1 MDPTDFSPEFN
12 AKMHELYVNGVT
24 PDQVR
29 SHFAD
34 SKNPEHQRWIEQMDR
49 ASALEDQDVTSMPS
63 ENVPTEYKRDL
74 TTPLIDMGERTAEQ
88 AKTATNDMSL
98 GEKLGYGAG
107 AALLAGSAGAIGN
120 RLLSRVLPTPTERAT
135 ALQAKTYARAT
146 ELEAERANKAN
157 GISPVEQAK
166 VSEIEAKIARENA
179 AHQLELEQK
188 KELHQAKLAKLAKI
202 NEKLMKGETIGPEG
216 ITPAEP
222 TKGLAELE
230 NATGGPLN
238 SKTDIKLAKIYQAQN
253 APSAPPAQASANP
266 APPPAPPSAS
276 PQAPNPLQN
285 PVKVAEAATPPSTL
299 QGGAPVAP
307 NGDVT
312 VDENALKEA
321 ALNPSEKANNPELA
335 TNVQAETDLQ
345 NKQVQDAILQQN
357 QAAQATQTAPTESIP
372 KPNSVSEIP
381 EGRIFNYMTG
391 KKDKNGKIIEYNNK
405 QGKDVIGKGGWN
417 WYQGQ
422 MGPEAEINWLHQFGR
437 TNQTYR
443 DVTQAIKEGRLVGAQ
458 VNEKGQGGKFPREP
472 HVPNYIKGNVD
483 IGMMAGILATG
494 GIGALTAYMAQKHP
508 DFATQYQKALEA
520 SGESTG
526 TEGMLKSNKAE
537 ELSPAMRNIIIKSG
551 NQSYRAE
558 LNKQIRKEKNAARIM
573 ELEREKDR
581 TR

>member
-1 MDPTDFSPEFN
+1 MAEAETFSPEFN
-12 AKMHELYVNGVT
+12 AKIHEAFINGYT
-24 PDQVR
+24 PQDVR
-29 SHFAD
+29 NHLIE
-34 SKNPEHQRWIEQMDR
+34 SKNPEAQRWIAQLDSSPEQG
-49 ASALEDQDVTSMPS
+49 AQDVAPNRPDIVQPQEQRDTS
-63 ENVPTEYKRDL
+63 
-74 TTPLIDMGERTAEQ
+74 TPLLDMYGKTANQ
-88 AKTATNDMSL
+88 AVQATNDMSL
-98 GEKLGYGAG
+98 NEKLGYGLG
-107 AALLAGSAGAIGN
+107 AAALAGGAGAIGN

-135 ALQAKTYARAT
+135 ALQANTYAKKT
-146 ELEAERANKAN
+146 DLEAKQLAKET
-157 GISPVEQAK
+157 GISPIDQAK
-166 VSEIEAKIARENA
+166 VTEIEAKIARENA
-179 AHQLELEQK
+179 LHQLELEQK
-188 KELHQAKLAKLAKI
+188 KELHQAKLAKI

-238 SKTDIKLAKIYQAQN
+238 SVADVEFAKIYQSQN
-253 APSAPPAQASANP
+253 APSAPPAQASAIP
-266 APPPAPPSAS
+266 APPPTPPSAPPSAP
-276 PQAPNPLQN
+276 PQAPNPPQN

-335 TNVQAETDLQ
+335 TNVQAKTDLQ
-345 NKQVQDAILQQN
+345 DKQVQDAILNQN
-357 QAAQATQTAPTESIP
+357 RAALPATQPATPP
-372 KPNSVSEIP
+372 VEIP
-381 EGRIFNYMTG
+381 EGRIPNYMTG

-422 MGPEAEINWLHQFGR
+422 MGPEAETNWLNQFGR
-437 TNQTYR
+437 TNQEYK
-443 DVTQAIKEGRLVGAQ
+443 DVTQAVKEGRLTGAV

-537 ELSPAMRNIIIKSG
+537 ELSPAMRKIIIKSG
-551 NQSYRAE
+551 NQNYRAE
-558 LNKQIRKEKNAARIM
+558 INKQLQTEKQAERIKELQR
-573 ELEREKDR
+573 ELSKAK
-581 TR
+581 

>member
-12 AKMHELYVNGVT
+12 AKMHELYVNGIT

-29 SHFAD
+29 AHFSN
-34 SKNPEHQRWIEQMDR
+34 SKNPEHQRWVEQMDR
-49 ASALEDQDVTSMPS
+49 ASALEDQDVYIPPQDTAPS
-63 ENVPTEYKRDL
+63 EVKRD
-74 TTPLIDMGERTAEQ
+74 TSTPLLDMYEKTAEQ
-88 AKTATNDMSL
+88 AKTATEDMSL
-98 GEKLGYGAG
+98 GTKLGLGAG
-107 AALLAGSAGAIGN
+107 AAVLAGGAGAIGN

-135 ALQAKTYARAT
+135 ALQANTYAKKT
-146 ELEAERANKAN
+146 DLEAQQIAKENN
-157 GISPVEQAK
+157 ISPIEQAK

-179 AHQLELEQK
+179 AHQLEIEQK
-188 KELHQAKLAKLAKI
+188 KELHQAKLAKI

-238 SKTDIKLAKIYQAQN
+238 SATDVELAKIYQSQN
-253 APSAPPAQASANP
+253 APATPPNTTNTAPVNP
-266 APPPAPPSAS
+266 ANV
-276 PQAPNPLQN
+276 Q
-285 PVKVAEAATPPSTL
+285 PVDQLKVAEAATPPSTL

-307 NGDVT
+307 GGDVT

-321 ALNPSEKANNPELA
+321 ALNPGEKANNPELA
-335 TNVQAETDLQ
+335 TNVQAKTDLQ

-372 KPNSVSEIP
+372 KPNSASEIP
-381 EGRIFNYMTG
+381 EGRIPNYMTG

-422 MGPEAEINWLHQFGR
+422 MGPEAETNWLNQFGR
-437 TNQTYR
+437 TNQTYK
-443 DVTQAIKEGRLVGAQ
+443 DVTQAVKEGRLTGAV

-483 IGMMAGILATG
+483 MGMMAGILATG

-508 DFATQYQKALEA
+508 DFAIQYQKALEA

-537 ELSPAMRNIIIKSG
+537 ELSPAMRKIIIKSG

-558 LNKQIRKEKNAARIM
+558 INKQLQTEKQAERIKELQR
-573 ELEREKDR
+573 ELSKAK
-581 TR
+581 

>member
-12 AKMHELYVNGVT
+12 AKMHELYVNGIT

-29 SHFAD
+29 AHFSN
-34 SKNPEHQRWIEQMDR
+34 SKNPEHQRWVEQMDR
-49 ASALEDQDVTSMPS
+49 ASALEDQDVYIPPQDTAPS
-63 ENVPTEYKRDL
+63 EVKRD
-74 TTPLIDMGERTAEQ
+74 TSTPLLDMYEKTAEQ
-88 AKTATNDMSL
+88 AKTATEDMSL
-98 GEKLGYGAG
+98 GTKLGLGAG
-107 AALLAGSAGAIGN
+107 AAVLAGGAGAIGN

-135 ALQAKTYARAT
+135 ALQANTYAKKT
-146 ELEAERANKAN
+146 DLEAQQIAKENN
-157 GISPVEQAK
+157 ISPIEQAK
-166 VSEIEAKIARENA
+166 VNEIEAKIARENA
-179 AHQLELEQK
+179 LHQLELEQK
-188 KELHQAKLAKLAKI
+188 KELHQAKLAKI

-238 SKTDIKLAKIYQAQN
+238 SATDVELAKIYQSQN
-253 APSAPPAQASANP
+253 APATPPNTTNTAPVNP
-266 APPPAPPSAS
+266 ANV
-276 PQAPNPLQN
+276 Q
-285 PVKVAEAATPPSTL
+285 PVDQLKVAEAATPPSTL

-307 NGDVT
+307 GGDVT

-321 ALNPSEKANNPELA
+321 ALNPGEKANNPELA
-335 TNVQAETDLQ
+335 TNVQAKTDLQ

-357 QAAQATQTAPTESIP
+357 QATQATQTAPTESIP
-372 KPNSVSEIP
+372 KPNSASEIP
-381 EGRIFNYMTG
+381 EGRIPNYMTG

-422 MGPEAEINWLHQFGR
+422 MGPEAETNWLHQFGR
-437 TNQTYR
+437 TNQTYKK
-443 DVTQAIKEGRLVGAQ
+443 VTQAVKEGRLTGAV

-483 IGMMAGILATG
+483 MGMMAGILATG

-508 DFATQYQKALEA
+508 DFAIQYQKALEA

-537 ELSPAMRNIIIKSG
+537 ELSPAMRKIIIKSG

-558 LNKQIRKEKNAARIM
+558 INKQLQTEKQAERIKELQR
-573 ELEREKDR
+573 ELSKAK
-581 TR
+581 

>member
-12 AKMHELYVNGVT
+12 AKMHELYVNGIT

-29 SHFAD
+29 AHFAD
-34 SKNPEHQRWIEQMDR
+34 SKNPEHQRWVEQMDR
-49 ASALEDQDVTSMPS
+49 ASALEDQDVYIPPQDTAPS
-63 ENVPTEYKRDL
+63 EVKRD
-74 TTPLIDMGERTAEQ
+74 TSTPLLDMYGKTAEQ
-88 AKTATNDMSL
+88 AKTATEDMSL
-98 GEKLGYGAG
+98 GTKLGLGAG
-107 AALLAGSAGAIGN
+107 AAVLAGGAGAIGN

-135 ALQAKTYARAT
+135 ALQANTYAKKT
-146 ELEAERANKAN
+146 DLEAKQLAKENN
-157 GISPVEQAK
+157 ISPIEQAK

-179 AHQLELEQK
+179 AHQLEIEQK
-188 KELHQAKLAKLAKI
+188 KELHQAKLAKI
-202 NEKLMKGETIGPEG
+202 NEKLMKGQTIGPEG

-238 SKTDIKLAKIYQAQN
+238 SATDVELAKRYQAQN
-253 APSAPPAQASANP
+253 APSAPPAQASATP
-266 APPPAPPSAS
+266 APPPVPPSAP
-276 PQAPNPLQN
+276 PQAPNPPQN

-307 NGDVT
+307 GGDVT

-321 ALNPSEKANNPELA
+321 ALNPGEKANNPELA
-335 TNVQAETDLQ
+335 TNVQAKTDLQ
-345 NKQVQDAILQQN
+345 SKQVQDAILQQN
-357 QAAQATQTAPTESIP
+357 QATQATQTAPTESIP
-372 KPNSVSEIP
+372 KPNSASEIP
-381 EGRIFNYMTG
+381 EGRIPNYMTG

-422 MGPEAEINWLHQFGR
+422 MGPEAETNWLNQFGR
-437 TNQTYR
+437 TNQTYK
-443 DVTQAIKEGRLVGAQ
+443 DVTQAVKEGRLTGAV

-483 IGMMAGILATG
+483 LGMMAGILATG

-537 ELSPAMRNIIIKSG
+537 ELSPAMRKIIIKSG

-558 LNKQIRKEKNAARIM
+558 INKQLQTEKQAERIKELQRELSKAR
-573 ELEREKDR
+573 
-581 TR
+581 

>member
-98 GEKLGYGAG
+98 GEKLVYGAG

-238 SKTDIKLAKIYQAQN
+238 SATDVMLAQRFQAQN
-253 APSAPPAQASANP
+253 APVTPPVTQPVATP
-266 APPPAPPSAS
+266 APPPIPPSAP
-276 PQAPNPLQN
+276 PQAPNPPQN
-285 PVKVAEAATPPSTL
+285 PVKVGEAATPPSTL

-335 TNVQAETDLQ
+335 INVQAKTDLQ
-345 NKQVQDAILQQN
+345 DKQVQDAILNQN
-357 QAAQATQTAPTESIP
+357 RAALPATQPATPP
-372 KPNSVSEIP
+372 VEIP
-381 EGRIFNYMTG
+381 EGRIPNYMTG

-422 MGPEAEINWLHQFGR
+422 MGPEAETNWLNQFGR
-437 TNQTYR
+437 TNQTYK
-443 DVTQAIKEGRLVGAQ
+443 DVTQAVKEGRLTGAV

-537 ELSPAMRNIIIKSG
+537 ELSPAMRKIIIKSG

-558 LNKQIRKEKNAARIM
+558 INKQLQTEKQAERIKELQR
-573 ELEREKDR
+573 ELSKAK
-581 TR
+581 

>member
-12 AKMHELYVNGVT
+12 AKMHELYVNGIT

-29 SHFAD
+29 AHFAD
-34 SKNPEHQRWIEQMDR
+34 SKNPEHQKWVEQMDR
-49 ASALEDQDVTSMPS
+49 ASALEDQDVYIPPQDTAPS
-63 ENVPTEYKRDL
+63 EVKRD
-74 TTPLIDMGERTAEQ
+74 TSTPLLDTFE
-88 AKTATNDMSL
+88 KTAQQVKDSTNDMSL
-98 GEKLGYGAG
+98 AEK
-107 AALLAGSAGAIGN
+107 ALYVG
-120 RLLSRVLPTPTERAT
+120 VPT
-135 ALQAKTYARAT
+135 ALYAAAREIIPSIRSRLFPTATEKATTLQAETYAKNT
-146 ELEAERANKAN
+146 QLEAERANKAN
-157 GISPVEQAK
+157 GISPIEQAK
-166 VSEIEAKIARENA
+166 VNEIEAKIARENDL
-179 AHQLELEQK
+179 HQLELEQK
-188 KELHQAKLAKLAKI
+188 KELHQAKLAKI

-238 SKTDIKLAKIYQAQN
+238 SKTDIELAKIYQAQN
-253 APSAPPAQASANP
+253 APSAPPAQASATS
-266 APPPAPPSAS
+266 APPPAPPSAP
-276 PQAPNPLQN
+276 PQAPNPPQN

-335 TNVQAETDLQ
+335 TNVQAKTDLQ
-345 NKQVQDAILQQN
+345 DKQVQDAILQQN
-357 QAAQATQTAPTESIP
+357 QAVQATQTAPTESIP
-372 KPNSVSEIP
+372 KPNSASEIP
-381 EGRIFNYMTG
+381 EGRIPNYMTG

-422 MGPEAEINWLHQFGR
+422 MGPEAETNWLHQFGR

-443 DVTQAIKEGRLVGAQ
+443 DVTQAVKEGRLVGAQ

>member
-157 GISPVEQAK
+157 GISPFEQAK

-238 SKTDIKLAKIYQAQN
+238 SATDVKLAQRFQAQN
-253 APSAPPAQASANP
+253 APVTPPVTPPVATPSAQPPVQPPVQPPKPPNP
-266 APPPAPPSAS
+266 A
-276 PQAPNPLQN
+276 L
-285 PVKVAEAATPPSTL
+285 VAEASAPVSPA

-307 NGDVT
+307 GSETTTDLQSVKLAASDPN
-312 VDENALKEA
+312 ERLASPALVANVEA
-321 ALNPSEKANNPELA
+321 KTE
-335 TNVQAETDLQ
+335 LQ
-345 NKQVQDAILQQN
+345 NKQIQDAILNNKNIFDENLPSSAAPAPKIVEVSPQEIIEKKVPKAPKAQKVPPVEGLSKAQN
-357 QAAQATQTAPTESIP
+357 SMRNYFIGSQNFTPEQYDEFVTKVYGGKAPEMGPMGGGLLPEDQATYKGYRKENIQGPKVNLTRDMKKVIKGGGIATLLSLPAFINAKTSEDRNQIIRDFGEGLLPIGVTPIEAGAPTLTPAIRESQRQATLLGSP
-372 KPNSVSEIP
+372 YRKSE
-381 EGRIFNYMTG
+381 
-391 KKDKNGKIIEYNNK
+391 DKN
-405 QGKDVIGKGGWN
+405 
-417 WYQGQ
+417 
-422 MGPEAEINWLHQFGR
+422 
-437 TNQTYR
+437 
-443 DVTQAIKEGRLVGAQ
+443 
-458 VNEKGQGGKFPREP
+458 
-472 HVPNYIKGNVD
+472 
-483 IGMMAGILATG
+483 
-494 GIGALTAYMAQKHP
+494 
-508 DFATQYQKALEA
+508 
-520 SGESTG
+520 
-526 TEGMLKSNKAE
+526 KSK
-537 ELSPAMRNIIIKSG
+537 R
-551 NQSYRAE
+551 
-558 LNKQIRKEKNAARIM
+558 
-573 ELEREKDR
+573 
-581 TR
+581 